1 MLAAEGCTD
10 GTFVDTAANPEVSGP
25 NNDLVD
31 DCRTLVQIQNYWAAN
46 PANDSLHIA
55 HPLRT
60 WGTATTREINT
71 WTAVTVANSRVTQ
84 IDLSLSISSP
94 ATPPGI
100 AGSIP
105 TQIGNLTNLSVLSV
119 GSNRLTS
126 SIPTQIGNLANLR
139 RLSLS
144 FNRLSGSIPTQIGNL
159 ANLTYLFIGNNRLTG
174 SIPTQIGNLAKLS
187 QMYINSNLLSGS
199 IPTHLGNLATSESGM
214 LNNFSYC
221 NNYLTGAIPAAL
233 RSGVTLSSEDY
244 DPVGCQ
250 YTGTR
255 TDTSVTSLPAS
266 GCTDGT
272 FVDTEANPPVSGAN
286 NDLVEDCQTLVAIQ
300 NHWASGDTNNS
311 LHAEHPLRTWGVG
324 TTEKIDTW
332 DGITVT
338 YNRVTEVNLRRA
350 STNGIYRGPSIDG
363 TIPTQLGNLTS
374 LTTLNFDRGELTGSI
389 PAELGNLANLKI
401 LTLRSNRLVGS
412 IPAELG
418 NLANL
423 TSLNVL
429 FNYFSG
435 SIPAELGNLASLEAL
450 NLRNNRLSG
459 SIPAELGNLA
469 NLTFLGLDQN
479 RLSGRIPAELGNLA
493 NLTRLQLRSN
503 YFSGSIPAE
512 LGNLT
517 NLDRLT
523 LENNRLTGPIP
534 SNLGNLAPSEGG
546 NLDVLGICQNSL
558 TGAVPTVLRE
568 GVTLSQ
574 YPTDEGYD
582 PVACQRVGALWYTL
596 TVQKGGTTAGQIRQ
610 ALGLADSD
618 AVFAWDAAAQTWQ
631 RSAIAQDIA
640 AGTAVSFRT
649 ERQVEN
655 LEEARLG
662 GTRQTALVSRWNI
675 LSAPAEIQRP
685 GSMFTSQLISCRF
698 NAGIIAVIIYS
709 PATQEW
715 SLWLPCHPRTQTRLT
730 TGENPPYNSLTSISP
745 QDTLYISART
755 SQPVDITW
763 NSDASQY
770 QPG

>member
-1 MLAAEGCTD
+1 MLAAAGCTD
-10 GTFVDTAANPEVSGP
+10 GTFVDTETNPVVSGP

-31 DCRTLVQIQNYWAAN
+31 DCLTLAQIQNHWSAN

-60 WGTATTREINT
+60 WGTTTTREINT
-71 WTAVTVANSRVTQ
+71 WTSITVANSRVTQ
-84 IDLSLSISSP
+84 IDLSLSITSP

-100 AGSIP
+100 AGPIP

-119 GSNRLTS
+119 GNNRLTGP
-126 SIPTQIGNLANLR
+126 IPTQIGNLANLR
-139 RLSLS
+139 RLALS
-144 FNRLSGSIPTQIGNL
+144 FNRLTGPIPTQIGNL

-174 SIPTQIGNLAKLS
+174 SIPTQIGNLIKLGY
-187 QMYINSNLLSGS
+187 MYINSNSLSGS
-199 IPTHLGNLATSESGM
+199 IPTQLGNLAPSESGM
-214 LNNFSYC
+214 LNTFGYC
-221 NNYLTGAIPAAL
+221 NNYLTGAIPVAL

-255 TDTSVTSLPAS
+255 TDTSITSLPAS
-266 GCTDGT
+266 GCSDGT
-272 FVDTEANPPVSGAN
+272 FVDTKASPPVQGAN
-286 NDLVEDCQTLVAIQ
+286 NDLVEDCQILVAIQ
-300 NHWASGDTNNS
+300 NHWASGDANNS

-324 TTEKIDTW
+324 ATEKIDTW

-338 YNRVTEVNLRRA
+338 SSRVTEVNLPRA
-350 STNGIYRGPSIDG
+350 SANGIYSGPSIDG
-363 TIPTQLGNLTS
+363 TIPTQLENLTS
-374 LTTLNFDRGELTGSI
+374 LTTLNFDRSELLGSI

-401 LTLRSNRLVGS
+401 LMLRLNRLSGS

-429 FNYFSG
+429 FNRLSG
-435 SIPAELGNLASLEAL
+435 SIPAELGNLANLEAL
-450 NLRNNRLSG
+450 QLRNNRLTG
-459 SIPAELGNLA
+459 SIPTELGNLA

-479 RLSGRIPAELGNLA
+479 RLSGRIPAQLGNLA
-493 NLTRLQLRSN
+493 NLTRLELRSN

-512 LGNLT
+512 LGDLANLT
-517 NLDRLT
+517 SLT
-523 LENNRLTGPIP
+523 LQNNRLTGPIP

-546 NLDVLGICQNSL
+546 NLDVLGICQNNL
-558 TGAVPTVLRE
+558 TGAVPPALRE

-582 PVACQRVGALWYTL
+582 PLACQRVGALWYTL
-596 TVQKGGTTAGQIRQ
+596 TVQEGGATAGQIRQ
-610 ALGLADSD
+610 ALELSDQD
-618 AVFAWDAAAQTWQ
+618 AVFAWDATAQTWQ

-640 AGTAVSFRT
+640 AGTTVSFRT
-649 ERQVEN
+649 SRQVDD
-655 LEEARLG
+655 LEEASLG

-685 GSMFTSQLISCRF
+685 GSMFASQLINCRS
-698 NAGIIAVIIYS
+698 NAGIIAVISYN

-730 TGENPPYNSLTSISP
+730 AGENPTYNSLTSISP
-745 QDTLYISART
+745 QDTLYIYART
-755 SQPVDITW
+755 SQPVDIAW
-763 NSDASQY
+763 NPDTSQY